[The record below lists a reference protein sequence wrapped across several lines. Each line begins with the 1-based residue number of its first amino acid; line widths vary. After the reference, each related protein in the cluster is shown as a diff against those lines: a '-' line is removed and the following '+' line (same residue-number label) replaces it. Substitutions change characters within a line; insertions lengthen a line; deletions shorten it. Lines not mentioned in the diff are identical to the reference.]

1 MDFEDKNLQE
11 PLLPKTRKSK
21 QVKYEKLPTIGKGV
35 MESEFKDDQAN
46 KDEGFLQNPS
56 GCRSLK
62 DEEDKISNKG
72 SPQAVFNSMCEEF
85 S

>member
-1 MDFEDKNLQE
+1 
-11 PLLPKTRKSK
+11 
-21 QVKYEKLPTIGKGV
+21 

-46 KDEGFLQNPS
+46 KDDLGFLQNPS
-56 GCRSLK
+56 SCRSLK

-85 S
+85 SQQKLIKI